1 MLLAL
6 VLLLGM
12 ANFALHRAVLESAH
26 PLLGQAPWFRLLG
39 GKFSLT
45 LEFAML
51 LGAALLAGEGAMLW
65 VWLYAGYTLANAGSA
80 WLILS
85 GRV

>member
-1 MLLAL
+1 MFLAL
-6 VLLLGM
+6 VLLLGV
-12 ANFALHRAVLESAH
+12 ANFTLYRAVTENVH
-26 PLLGQAPWFRLLG
+26 PLLGQAPWLRPLG

-45 LEFAML
+45 LEFVLL
-51 LGAALLAGEGAMLW
+51 LGAALLTSEGAVLW
-65 VWLYAGYTLANAGSA
+65 AWLYLGYTLTNAGSA

>member
-1 MLLAL
+1 MILAL
-6 VLLLGM
+6 VLLLGV

-26 PLLGQAPWFRLLG
+26 PLLGQTPWFRMLG

-45 LEFAML
+45 LEFIML

-65 VWLYAGYTLANAGSA
+65 VWLYLGYTLANAGSA